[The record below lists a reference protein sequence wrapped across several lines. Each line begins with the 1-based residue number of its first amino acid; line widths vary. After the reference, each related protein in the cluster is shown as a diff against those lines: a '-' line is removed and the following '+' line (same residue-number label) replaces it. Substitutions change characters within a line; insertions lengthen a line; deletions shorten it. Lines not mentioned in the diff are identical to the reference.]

1 MPSPLRFVTENWQLK
16 TLALALAVLL
26 WVVVS
31 AEQVT
36 SSWIPVPVRVE
47 ETDPEFEMVSGESPG
62 EVDVRFTGPGRD
74 LMELAIR
81 KPPLVLTVDRVQSN
95 NQEFRLDPGMV
106 QVPNQL
112 AVSAQEVRNPLLRLR
127 FRRLASRTLPIRPTV
142 DIEVAAGW
150 TLVDTL
156 RLLPAEIEIRGPAEE
171 VEMVQEVRT
180 LPFTLPAADSLFST
194 VVRID
199 TTNLS
204 GLDLST
210 TQVRVSGHVD
220 QIVQRRLVDVPISLG
235 SGVTVRPAV
244 VDVLLSGP
252 RSRVES
258 VQPESLRIA
267 VAIESVPG
275 YIPPEGL
282 SVPLRAEQVPAEVS
296 ASIVPPAVRLLP
308 AVAPPIEDDTEDGS
322 EVPADTLPERG
333 PTPGELGL

>member
-1 MPSPLRFVTENWQLK
+1 MPSPLRLLTENWQLK

-36 SSWIPVPVRVE
+36 SSWIPVPVLVE
-47 ETDPEFEMVSGESPG
+47 EADPEFEMVSGESPG
-62 EVDVRFTGPGRD
+62 EVEVRFTGSGRD

-95 NQEFRLDPGMV
+95 NQEFRLEPGMV

-142 DIEVAAGW
+142 DIEVASGW

-210 TQVRVSGHVD
+210 TQVRVSGRVD
-220 QIVQRRLVDVPISLG
+220 RIVQRRLVDVPISLG
-235 SGVTVRPAV
+235 SGVTVRPSV

-252 RSRVES
+252 RSLVEA

-275 YIPPEGL
+275 YIPPEGV
-282 SVPLRAEQVPAEVS
+282 SVPLRAEQVPAEVR
-296 ASIVPPAVRLLP
+296 ASVVPPAVRLLP
-308 AVAPPIEDDTEDGS
+308 AVAPPLPEDAQDGS
-322 EVPADTLPERG
+322 EVLTDTLPGG
-333 PTPGELGL
+333 PVEPGVVGL